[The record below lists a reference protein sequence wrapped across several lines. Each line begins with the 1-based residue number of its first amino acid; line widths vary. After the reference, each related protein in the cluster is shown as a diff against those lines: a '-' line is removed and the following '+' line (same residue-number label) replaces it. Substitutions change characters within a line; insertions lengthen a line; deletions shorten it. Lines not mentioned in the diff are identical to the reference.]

1 MVSEKG
7 IRFVRV
13 GRVAFGVSAGALIAT
28 AFALSPAIGAS
39 GDSRLAKPRV
49 SLSARGGLGSFTPA
63 TTDPRLSA
71 LLTRSGLASS
81 GFRFTPASTS
91 VRLNRSVTVAVRAD
105 LSGAGR
111 ANDRLALVTPTVST
125 SITPIA
131 YNLGVAVG
139 WKRFALSGDVAKVDM
154 GALGGREVADVGVSY
169 SIRKLTTR
177 LAVGADKATPETP
190 SALTQGNGYSVAMSG
205 SYSIA
210 RNLDLT
216 AGLQYRMA
224 ERDQR
229 LTPLANSRADSKAVF
244 IGTAF
249 KF

>member
-1 MVSEKG
+1 
-7 IRFVRV
+7 VRV
-13 GRVAFGVSAGALIAT
+13 RRLAFGVSAGTLIAT

-39 GDSRLAKPRV
+39 GDSKIVKPRV

-81 GFRFTPASTS
+81 GFRFTPASAS

-105 LSGAGR
+105 LMGAGR
-111 ANDRLALVTPTVST
+111 INERLALVTPSNSA
-125 SITPIA
+125 SIAPIA

-139 WKRFALSGDVAKVDM
+139 WKRFALSGDVAKVDL
-154 GALGGREVADVGVSY
+154 GGFGGREAVDLGVSY

-177 LAVGADKATPETP
+177 VAVGADKATADTP
-190 SALTQGNGYSVAMSG
+190 RALTQGNGVSVAMSG

-210 RNLDLT
+210 KNLDLT
-216 AGLQYRMA
+216 AGVQYRRA
-224 ERDQR
+224 ELDQR
-229 LTPLANSRADSKAVF
+229 LTPLANSRSDSKAVY